1 MRYNPKWKQ
10 ELNKLRMKNLR
21 AVHVVQ
27 VTVRNP
33 GHKAHT
39 YQLAV
44 REDRPLARMMAGL
57 HSYY

>member
-21 AVHVVQ
+21 SVHVVQ

-33 GHKAHT
+33 GHKAYS

-44 REDRPLARMMAGL
+44 KEDKPLARAMSAL
-57 HSYY
+57 HSWY